1 MWSPQLRRSNCTGSI
16 SELDQHSS
24 MCDGKSGSGHG
35 YRHPR
40 TVGECG
46 RVGQHASS
54 GYQVNTSNLV
64 PQTRRGQIST
74 MDTGLRDPFD
84 LTEVRAIIA
93 AYLTQ
98 SDAIACSRVC
108 KAWSIYFRGL
118 VWHTVD
124 FDIAD
129 YSELT
134 LQAVVNYGHHIRAVK
149 SLQSSSEINLMW
161 NQRRLNLTS
170 LSVVLSAE
178 LSYQTDLNDF
188 LRLVRGT
195 LTELDMTV
203 KLSKTRINVPV
214 DVILPREPSR
224 LTKISLRG
232 LQLSQLSLI
241 ELLQG
246 CPSLHDLSLCN
257 VLIPSRRLFTER
269 TYQHPNL
276 RHLSS
281 LFRDIVPIPSNL
293 GSPRTPDLLSLFPGL
308 KRWTN
313 WGNDSI
319 EERNFRYANDTI
331 RRLCPNLNQV
341 QLDMENVA
349 VREFVAH
356 VFTQIETLIFMCE
369 ALSSEMIVAILKHSK
384 TLKHIECLSHTG
396 TLLYNFSNPPRVT
409 RAELSNAV
417 WIILSIP
424 RLCPH
429 LESFCFPLH
438 EIDMDDIESDEWEC
452 KGLKELRIRIVGLN
466 TAEQIDQAIGFWLEG
481 RRALRRGDAE
491 KQDRSPLLTDTDP
504 FDLWVLGSR
513 VADHLLK
520 FKELHT
526 VWLGTTVW
534 RV

>member
-1 MWSPQLRRSNCTGSI
+1 
-16 SELDQHSS
+16 
-24 MCDGKSGSGHG
+24 
-35 YRHPR
+35 
-40 TVGECG
+40 
-46 RVGQHASS
+46 
-54 GYQVNTSNLV
+54 
-64 PQTRRGQIST
+64 

-84 LTEVRAIIA
+84 LPEVRALIA

-124 FDIAD
+124 FARVDHSKMA
-129 YSELT
+129 L
-134 LQAVVNYGHHIRAVK
+134 LAVVNYGHHVRAVK
-149 SLQSSSEINLMW
+149 SLQSSSQINTLMW

-188 LRLVRGT
+188 LRLVRRT
-195 LTELDMTV
+195 LAELDMTV
-203 KLSKTRINVPV
+203 ESPKTTINVPV

-246 CPSLHDLSLCN
+246 CPSLHDLSLYD
-257 VLIPSRRLFTER
+257 VLIPSRGLFTDR
-269 TYQHPNL
+269 TYKHPNL

-281 LFRDIVPIPSNL
+281 LFRDIVPLPSDL
-293 GSPRTPDLLSLFPGL
+293 GFPRTPNLLNLFPGL
-308 KRWTN
+308 KRWTI

-319 EERNFRYANDTI
+319 GERNFRHANDTI
-331 RRLCPNLNQV
+331 RRLCPNLNQIR
-341 QLDMENVA
+341 LDMEHLA
-349 VREFVAH
+349 TVRGFVAH
-356 VFTQIETLIFMCE
+356 VFTQIETLIFMHK
-369 ALSSEMIVAILKHSK
+369 ALSSGIIVAILKHSK
-384 TLKHIECLSHTG
+384 TLKYIECLPPTG
-396 TLLYNFSNPPRVT
+396 TLLYNFPNPPRVT
-409 RAELSNAV
+409 TAELSNVV

-491 KQDRSPLLTDTDP
+491 KQDRSPMLMDTDP
-504 FDLWVLGSR
+504 FDLWILGSR

-520 FKELHT
+520 FKDLNT